1 MLSPTGTQYELVLG
15 ANRAVVTQVA
25 AALRQLQVDGVH
37 LVQPYPATSVAP
49 FGAGITLAPWPNRV
63 RDGLW
68 QWNGEPQQLDLTEPE
83 LSNALH
89 GLLRDRP
96 YDLVERTESSV
107 MLAATIFP
115 TRGYPFE
122 VATSVRFDLTADGI
136 TVTHSL
142 RTIGDTAAPLAVGS
156 HPYVRLGDVPLDD
169 LTVSVPARSHFEV
182 DARLNPVAESPV
194 DGTRFDLRDGVPVRG
209 LALDDGFG
217 DLPAGV
223 NVSRV
228 TAPDGRSV
236 ELWQGDDYRY
246 VQVFVTRIF
255 PLEGELISAIAI
267 EPMSAPADALN
278 SGKGLRWLEPGET
291 WELSWGIR
299 YRSSQVL

>member
-1 MLSPTGTQYELVLG
+1 MLTPTGTQFELALG
-15 ANRAVVTQVA
+15 ANRATVTQLA
-25 AALRQLQVDGVH
+25 AALRELRVDGVD
-37 LVQPYPATSVAP
+37 LVQPYPATSSAP

-68 QWNGEPQQLDLTEPE
+68 HLAGEPQQLDLTEPE
-83 LSNALH
+83 LGNALH

-96 YDLVERTESSV
+96 YDLAERTDSSV
-107 MLAATIFP
+107 TLAATIFP

-122 VATSVRFDLTADGI
+122 VATTARFELTADGI

-142 RTIGDTAAPLAVGS
+142 RTVGDAAAPVAVGS
-156 HPYVRLGDVPLDD
+156 HPYLRLGDIPLDE
-169 LTVSVPARSHFEV
+169 LTVTVPAGSRFET
-182 DARLNPVAESPV
+182 DARLNPTAETPV
-194 DGTRFDLRDGVPVRG
+194 DGTRYDLRGGVPLRG

-217 DLPAGV
+217 QLPPGV
-223 NVSRV
+223 NASRV
-228 TAPDGRSV
+228 TAPDGRYV
-236 ELWQGDDYRY
+236 ELWQGEDFRY

-255 PLEGELISAIAI
+255 PTDEGPAGALAI

-278 SGKGLRWLEPGET
+278 SGQGLRWLEPGET

-299 YRSSQVL
+299 YSGARA